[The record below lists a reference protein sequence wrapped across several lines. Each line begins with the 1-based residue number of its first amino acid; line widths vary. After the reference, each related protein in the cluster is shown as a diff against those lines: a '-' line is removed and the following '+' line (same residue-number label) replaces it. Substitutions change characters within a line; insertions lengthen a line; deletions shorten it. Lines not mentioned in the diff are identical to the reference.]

1 MKRTLVRSASIAVI
15 LVIIGFTLGWKL
27 SQRSSTPKV
36 ILAPATQGSE
46 LVRFLAVGRQGY
58 GTPSTRK
65 LSAAMERAAA
75 RSTTYFAILGGDNF
89 HPHGVE
95 SVNDSQWKTK
105 FENQYNGAH
114 LRGMPFY
121 AVLGN
126 HDYEGNP
133 QPEIDYTTAGLGS
146 GRWQMNDLYYYKD
159 FGNAP
164 DGRVLVRIAFMDM
177 MAMLDVE
184 AVKRYE
190 HLVPSRDEQI
200 EFLKTTVDAP
210 GDPVWKVIVGHNP
223 LRTLAKREAAVA
235 RTMTDLLPIAQS
247 LDIDMVVS
255 SNDWFQQL
263 LDYPDEPLHVSTSGG
278 PPEDRFEPVP
288 FRNSDG
294 IYTKT
299 QQGFAQISI
308 EPGLLQVDL
317 LNING
322 DVSYTATRSKE

>member
-1 MKRTLVRSASIAVI
+1 MKRKLIRSTSIATI
-15 LVIIGFTLGWKL
+15 LVIISFLIGWKL
-27 SQRSSTPKV
+27 SQHSSSPNV

-65 LSAAMERAAA
+65 LSAGMESAAA
-75 RSTTYFAILGGDNF
+75 RSTTHFAILGGDNF

-95 SVNDSQWKTK
+95 SVNDPQWQTK
-105 FENQYNGAH
+105 FENQYDGPH

-126 HDYEGNP
+126 HDYEGDP
-133 QPEIDYTTAGLGS
+133 QPEIDYTTAGIGS
-146 GRWQMNDLYYYKD
+146 GRWKMNDLYYCKD
-159 FGNAP
+159 FGN
-164 DGRVLVRIAFMDM
+164 DSEGRVLVRIAFMDM

-200 EFLKTTVDAP
+200 EFLKTTMKAP
-210 GDPVWKVIVGHNP
+210 GDPIWKVIVGHNP

-235 RTMTDLLPIAQS
+235 RTMTDLLPMAQS
-247 LDIDMVVS
+247 LGIDMVVS

-263 LDYPDEPLHVSTSGG
+263 LDYPGEPLHVSTSGG
-278 PPEDRFEPVP
+278 PPEDRFESVP
-288 FRNSDG
+288 FRDSNG

-299 QQGFAQISI
+299 QQGFAQITI
-308 EPGLLQVDL
+308 EPRLLHVDL
-317 LNING
+317 LDING
-322 DVSYTATRSKE
+322 TISYTATRSKE